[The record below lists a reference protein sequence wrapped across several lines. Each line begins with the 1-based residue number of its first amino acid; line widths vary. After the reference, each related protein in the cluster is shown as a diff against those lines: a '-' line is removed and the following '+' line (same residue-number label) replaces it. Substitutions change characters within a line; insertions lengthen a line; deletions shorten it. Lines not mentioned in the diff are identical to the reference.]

1 MLTVNQGEQ
10 YLISPITKEKIPAN
24 SISSH
29 TKYGKIQFRNISFV
43 NFCFKLYLIQ
53 HGFNDE
59 KKKLLNNMKKN
70 KFMNLV
76 YSLIYLL
83 FIIKVIF

>member
-29 TKYGKIQFRNISFV
+29 TKYGKNIFILFYLSKYSF
-43 NFCFKLYLIQ
+43 
-53 HGFNDE
+53 
-59 KKKLLNNMKKN
+59 
-70 KFMNLV
+70 
-76 YSLIYLL
+76 
-83 FIIKVIF
+83 